1 MDTTDVGMTS
11 TINDTTTTAAATA
24 VKRREPPPLNVYV
37 RIRPFIG
44 DELEHSENQK
54 LLDIMDEQHI
64 SVKVCPTTNNNI
76 RNIQASYN
84 EYEVSRIFDHRCTQQ
99 ELFEQ
104 ILEQP
109 TNEIFTG
116 SNWLLC
122 TLGLTNSGKTHT
134 MFGTPQEP
142 GLIPKCLQR
151 IFLNVGKNID
161 DKVLFKPDGL
171 ENLMPTSN
179 GNLDIEINARN
190 YIFKDDKNN
199 NRRIRLPNIAQEQ
212 NSFEDLSIEDEYYS
226 VWISFFELY
235 NENIL
240 DLLVQPKDMKTRKNL
255 RLMQN
260 DHSTIIKNLIQIPVF
275 DIKEAEDI
283 IKFGYAN
290 RATSKT
296 NLNEASSRSHAVLC
310 ITLIT
315 INEFHEDPIMSHMYV
330 CDLAGN
336 EPSTGTGKQLAE
348 TCNINTSLMT
358 FKDCIRTLNE
368 NQTTKKQMLVPY
380 RNSILTSIFRPFFV
394 GRGRTI
400 ICCNV
405 NPCATFVTQTNDLL
419 KFCALAQKTIIVPN
433 EPKSGAGGLI
443 RQQRKSKQKGP
454 KRLAKDGPLKAKNKK
469 GIIAI
474 DDDIEELGTQ
484 SVDGS
489 SSFTVP
495 SNIKSMSYW
504 KFCTKKALDLL
515 QKQASNR
522 RFLMIQIHQERV
534 QTVEY
539 LLHQRDV
546 IDAFTDEKQ
555 TLSEKCET
563 LITNLRQEEDN
574 HLRTQQLYNDLI
586 ISEKQYRQK
595 LLKLEKEFKEKNLHS
610 RNETDSL
617 KTQLKNLQQQF
628 NELTSEHLK
637 TMEKIDQNQNQT
649 SEHEQSL
656 QEETQRLR
664 RDLGLELY
672 RKQDAEKKARSFED
686 KLRHEQTEL
695 QKIQYDYTKTRHDF
709 KTLQVKYDALQLE
722 LIEMHKTIKT
732 SSQAMLNKCNNNN
745 MSATITNTEQSFIPI
760 QQAVTRTK
768 RRTND
773 ESQSEQEIKKP
784 KRVTRSRSG
793 ASSNNTSINIA
804 QQDEQN
810 NENPTKRVT
819 RNGSTPYSSN
829 TIPMPIKQTKTKSSN
844 IGITDFSTDVKTKA
858 RTAIIRGRAKKQ
870 TNQLTSIPI
879 QQQSPSH
886 TYATIERD
894 ISLDRASLATV
905 DANSTTAHAVSS
917 IDTTHATP
925 KQSTFKRIQSLFRP
939 SPTLTS
945 SARINRVLQ
954 TKSTVI
960 AFGSS
965 TPTQRQHPTLIK
977 TLTPA
982 PTSSTAPHPT
992 LIRAITPA
1000 TTAHT
1005 PSIVKKIPSPKGK
1018 YNLRTRLFA
1027 NPTYAEKEED
1037 EKKSRIKKPSR
1048 TRK

>member
-1 MDTTDVGMTS
+1 MDTTETGITS
-11 TINDTTTTAAATA
+11 MINDTTTVT
-24 VKRREPPPLNVYV
+24 KRRDPPLNVYV

-44 DELEHSENQK
+44 DELEHGENQK
-54 LLDIMDEQHI
+54 LLDIINDNHI
-64 SVKVCPTTNNNI
+64 AVKVYPTINNTI

-84 EYEVSRIFDHRCTQQ
+84 EYEVSRIFDDSCTQK

-134 MFGTPQEP
+134 MFGTAQEP
-142 GLIPKCLQR
+142 GLIPQCLHR
-151 IFLNVGKNID
+151 IFLNVGQNID
-161 DKVLFKPDGL
+161 DKVCFKPDGL
-171 ENLMPTSN
+171 ENLIPTTDST
-179 GNLDIEINARN
+179 LDIEITARN
-190 YIFKDDKNN
+190 YIFKDDKNDR
-199 NRRIRLPNIAQEQ
+199 RRIRLPNIVQQQ
-212 NSFEDLSIEDEYYS
+212 NSFQDLSVEDEHYS
-226 VWISFFELY
+226 IWISFFELY

-260 DHSTIIKNLIQIPVF
+260 DESTMIKNLIQIPVF

-283 IKFGYAN
+283 IKFGFSN

-315 INEFHEDPIMSHMYV
+315 INEFDEAPTMSHMYI

-358 FKDCIRTLNE
+358 FKDCIRVLNE
-368 NQTTKKQMLVPY
+368 NQTAKKQMLVPY
-380 RNSILTSIFRPFFV
+380 RNSVLTSIFRPFFV

-405 NPCATFVTQTNDLL
+405 NPCATFITQTNDLL

-433 EPKSGAGGLI
+433 EPKIGANGLV
-443 RQQRKSKQKGP
+443 RQPRKSKQKGP
-454 KRLAKDGPLKAKNKK
+454 KRLAKDGPLKNKNKK
-469 GIIAI
+469 DIINE
-474 DDDIEELGTQ
+474 DEEIEETVIQPIEGT
-484 SVDGS
+484 
-489 SSFTVP
+489 SFIIP
-495 SNIKSMSYW
+495 NDIKSINYW
-504 KFCTKKALDLL
+504 KYCTKKSLDLL

-522 RFLMIQIHQERV
+522 RILMVQLHQERV
-534 QTVEY
+534 KSVQY
-539 LLHQRDV
+539 LLHQREQINILTKEKQSV
-546 IDAFTDEKQ
+546 TDE
-555 TLSEKCET
+555 CET
-563 LITNLRQEEDN
+563 LSTNLHQEQDN
-574 HLRTQQLYNDLI
+574 HLRTQQLHNDLI
-586 ISEKQYRQK
+586 INEKQHRQK
-595 LLKLEKEFKEKNLHS
+595 ILKLEKELKEKNFQSNNKIEL
-610 RNETDSL
+610 L
-617 KTQLKNLQQQF
+617 QTQLKSLQKQF
-628 NELTSEHLK
+628 DQLTSEHLQ
-637 TMEKIDQNQNQT
+637 TIQQNDQNKNQLN
-649 SEHEQSL
+649 EHEQHFKD
-656 QEETQRLR
+656 EIQRLK

-695 QKIQYDYTKTRHDF
+695 QKIQYDFTKTRHDL

-722 LIEMHKTIKT
+722 LIDMHKNVKVN
-732 SSQAMLNKCNNNN
+732 SQLSLNTQ
-745 MSATITNTEQSFIPI
+745 TITTIINQEQRI
-760 QQAVTRTK
+760 TRTK

-773 ESQSEQEIKKP
+773 ENHYEQEIKKP
-784 KRVTRSRSG
+784 KRVTRSRST
-793 ASSNNTSINIA
+793 ASSNNNSTNIH
-804 QQDEQN
+804 EQN
-810 NENPTKRVT
+810 NENKPKRIT
-819 RNGSTPYSSN
+819 RNGSTASASN
-829 TIPMPIKQTKTKSSN
+829 ITQIPIKQTKKDGNVDSLS
-844 IGITDFSTDVKTKA
+844 DVKSKPK
-858 RTAIIRGRAKKQ
+858 TAIIRGRTKKK
-870 TNQLTSIPI
+870 TNEPEPIPI
-879 QQQSPSH
+879 QQQSPQH

-894 ISLDRASLATV
+894 ISLDRASFDTIGV
-905 DANSTTAHAVSS
+905 NSTTQIVPLTN
-917 IDTTHATP
+917 IVNNTP

-945 SARINRVLQ
+945 SSRINHVLQ

-965 TPTQRQHPTLIK
+965 TPTKRIPPTILR
-977 TLTPA
+977 TT
-982 PTSSTAPHPT
+982 
-992 LIRAITPA
+992 TPA
-1000 TTAHT
+1000 TNITST
-1005 PSIVKKIPSPKGK
+1005 PGTSIVKKIPSPKGK

-1027 NPTYAEKEED
+1027 NPTHDDKDED
-1037 EKKSRIKKPSR
+1037 EKKSRIKKPLR

>member
-1 MDTTDVGMTS
+1 MDTTDIGITS
-11 TINDTTTTAAATA
+11 TIIDTTTTAAA
-24 VKRREPPPLNVYV
+24 VKRRDPPPLNVYV

-44 DELEHSENQK
+44 DELERGENQK
-54 LLDIMDEQHI
+54 LLQIIDEKHI

-134 MFGTPQEP
+134 MFGTAEEP
-142 GLIPKCLQR
+142 GLIPQCLQR
-151 IFLNVGKNID
+151 IFLNVGQNID

-171 ENLMPTSN
+171 ENLMPTIDS
-179 GNLDIEINARN
+179 NLDLEINARN

-199 NRRIRLPNIAQEQ
+199 NRRIRLPNIVQQQ
-212 NSFEDLSIEDEYYS
+212 NSFQDLSIEDEYYS
-226 VWISFFELY
+226 LWISFFELY

-275 DIKEAEDI
+275 NIKEAEDI
-283 IKFGYAN
+283 IKFGYSN

-315 INEFHEDPIMSHMYV
+315 INEFHEEPIMSHMYI

-433 EPKSGAGGLI
+433 EPKTGAGGLI

-454 KRLAKDGPLKAKNKK
+454 KRLVKDGPLKEKNKK
-469 GIIAI
+469 DIVNN
-474 DDDIEELGTQ
+474 DDEIEEIGIEAI
-484 SVDGS
+484 DGS
-489 SSFTVP
+489 SFTIP
-495 SNIKSMSYW
+495 TNIKS
-504 KFCTKKALDLL
+504 
-515 QKQASNR
+515 
-522 RFLMIQIHQERV
+522 
-534 QTVEY
+534 
-539 LLHQRDV
+539 
-546 IDAFTDEKQ
+546 
-555 TLSEKCET
+555 LSEKCET
-563 LITNLRQEEDN
+563 LLTNLRLEEDN
-574 HLRTQQLYNDLI
+574 HHHTQQLYNDLI
-586 ISEKQYRQK
+586 ITEKQYRQK
-595 LLKLEKEFKEKNLHS
+595 LLKLEKEYKEKNLHS
-610 RNETDSL
+610 RNEIDL
-617 KTQLKNLQQQF
+617 LQTQLKNLQQQF
-628 NELTSEHLK
+628 EQLTKEHLK
-637 TMEKIDQNQNQT
+637 TIEEINQNKNQT
-649 SEHEQSL
+649 NEYEQNL
-656 QEETQRLR
+656 QDEIQRLR

-686 KLRHEQTEL
+686 KLRHEQTQL
-695 QKIQYDYTKTRHDF
+695 QKIQYDFTQTKHDH

-722 LIEMHKTIKT
+722 LIEMHKNMNKTNSHTIV
-732 SSQAMLNKCNNNN
+732 NKFNN
-745 MSATITNTEQSFIPI
+745 MSTTINQQQSYI
-760 QQAVTRTK
+760 QTQQSITRTK

-773 ESQSEQEIKKP
+773 ENQLEQEIKKP

-793 ASSNNTSINIA
+793 ASSNNTSVNTH
-804 QQDEQN
+804 QQDEEN
-810 NENPTKRVT
+810 NEKQTKRIT
-819 RNGSTPYSSN
+819 RNGSTASSSN
-829 TIPMPIKQTKTKSSN
+829 TIQLPIKQTKKKSSN
-844 IGITDFSTDVKTKA
+844 NGIVDSSSDIKTKPK
-858 RTAIIRGRAKKQ
+858 TAVVRGRTKKQ
-870 TNQLTSIPI
+870 TNELVPIPV

-894 ISLDRASLATV
+894 ISLDRASFATV
-905 DANSTTAHAVSS
+905 DVTSTTTQVVSS
-917 IDTTHATP
+917 VDTINTTP
-925 KQSTFKRIQSLFRP
+925 KPSAFKRIQSLFRP
-939 SPTLTS
+939 SPTSTNS
-945 SARINRVLQ
+945 TRINRVLQ

-965 TPTQRQHPTLIK
+965 TPTQRMPPTIIK
-977 TLTPA
+977 TTTPA
-982 PTSSTAPHPT
+982 PIIPS
-992 LIRAITPA
+992 TPA
-1000 TTAHT
+1000 VSA
-1005 PSIVKKIPSPKGK
+1005 VKKIPSPKGK

-1027 NPTYAEKEED
+1027 NPTYSEKDED
-1037 EKKSRIKKPSR
+1037 EKKSRTRKPLR

>member
-1 MDTTDVGMTS
+1 MDTTDIGITS
-11 TINDTTTTAAATA
+11 TTIDTTTTTT
-24 VKRREPPPLNVYV
+24 VKRRDPPPLNVYV
-37 RIRPFIG
+37 RIRPFIN
-44 DELEHSENQK
+44 DELERGENQK
-54 LLDIMDEQHI
+54 LLHIIDEKHI
-64 SVKVCPTTNNNI
+64 SVKVSPTTNNNI
-76 RNIQASYN
+76 RNIQVSCN
-84 EYEVSRIFDHRCTQQ
+84 EYEVTRIFDHHCTQK

-134 MFGTPQEP
+134 MFGTAEEP
-142 GLIPKCLQR
+142 GLIPQCLQR
-151 IFLNVGKNID
+151 IFLNVGENID

-171 ENLMPTSN
+171 ENLMPTTDC
-179 GNLDIEINARN
+179 NLDLEINARN

-199 NRRIRLPNIAQEQ
+199 KRRIRLPNIVQQQ
-212 NSFEDLSIEDEYYS
+212 NSFQDLTIEDEYYS
-226 VWISFFELY
+226 IWISFFELY

-240 DLLVQPKDMKTRKNL
+240 DLLVQPKDMKIRKNL

-283 IKFGYAN
+283 IKFGYSN

-315 INEFHEDPIMSHMYV
+315 INEFHEDPIMSHMYI

-358 FKDCIRTLNE
+358 FKDCIRILNE

-433 EPKSGAGGLI
+433 EPKTGVGGLI

-454 KRLAKDGPLKAKNKK
+454 KRLVKNGPLKEKNKK
-469 GIIAI
+469 DIINN
-474 DDDIEELGTQ
+474 DDEMEELGIQ
-484 SVDGS
+484 SIDGS
-489 SSFTVP
+489 SSFTIPTDV
-495 SNIKSMSYW
+495 KSINYW
-504 KFCTKKALDLL
+504 KYCTKKALDLL

-522 RFLMIQIHQERV
+522 RMFMIQLHQERV
-534 QTVEY
+534 QTVQY
-539 LLHQRDV
+539 LLHQREQND
-546 IDAFTDEKQ
+546 ILTNEKQ
-555 TLSEKCET
+555 TLSEKYET
-563 LITNLRQEEDN
+563 LLTNLRLEEDN
-574 HLRTQQLYNDLI
+574 HHHTQQLYNDLI
-586 ISEKQYRQK
+586 LNEKQYRQK
-595 LLKLEKEFKEKNLHS
+595 LHKLEKEFKEKNLHS
-610 RNETDSL
+610 HNEIDL
-617 KTQLKNLQQQF
+617 LQIQLKNFQEKFEQ
-628 NELTSEHLK
+628 LTNEHLK
-637 TMEKIDQNQNQT
+637 TIEEINQNKNQKN
-649 SEHEQSL
+649 EYIENL
-656 QEETQRLR
+656 QEEIQRLK

-672 RKQDAEKKARSFED
+672 RKQDAEKKARSFEN
-686 KLRHEQTEL
+686 KLHQEQTQL
-695 QKIQYDYTKTRHDF
+695 QKIQYDFIQTKHDL

-722 LIEMHKTIKT
+722 LIEMHKNIKT
-732 SSQAMLNKCNNNN
+732 NSYTTLKKLNNI
-745 MSATITNTEQSFIPI
+745 STIINQEQSYTQI
-760 QQAVTRTK
+760 QQPIIRTK

-773 ESQSEQEIKKP
+773 ENQFEQEIKKP
-784 KRVTRSRSG
+784 KRVTRSRSA
-793 ASSNNTSINIA
+793 ASSNNASLNTY

-810 NENPTKRVT
+810 NEKQSKRIT
-819 RNGSTPYSSN
+819 RNESTTKSSN
-829 TIPMPIKQTKTKSSN
+829 IIQLPIKQTKKKSTN
-844 IGITDFSTDVKTKA
+844 NGIADSSSDIKTKPK
-858 RTAIIRGRAKKQ
+858 TAIVRGRTKKQ
-870 TNQLTSIPI
+870 TNELIPISI
-879 QQQSPSH
+879 QQQSPLQH

-894 ISLDRASLATV
+894 TSLDRASFATIDV
-905 DANSTTAHAVSS
+905 NSTATQIVSS
-917 IDTTHATP
+917 VDTINTTP
-925 KQSTFKRIQSLFRP
+925 KQSAFKRIQSLFRP
-939 SPTLTS
+939 SPTLTNS
-945 SARINRVLQ
+945 TRINRVLQ

-965 TPTQRQHPTLIK
+965 TPTQRIPPTIIK
-977 TLTPA
+977 TTTPA
-982 PTSSTAPHPT
+982 PPIIPS
-992 LIRAITPA
+992 TPA
-1000 TTAHT
+1000 TST
-1005 PSIVKKIPSPKGK
+1005 VKKIPSPKGK

-1027 NPTYAEKEED
+1027 NPTYTEKDED
-1037 EKKSRIKKPSR
+1037 EKKLRTKKPLR

>member
-1 MDTTDVGMTS
+1 MDTTDIGITS
-11 TINDTTTTAAATA
+11 TTIDTTTTAAAA
-24 VKRREPPPLNVYV
+24 VKRRDPPPLNVYV

-44 DELEHSENQK
+44 DELERGENQK
-54 LLDIMDEQHI
+54 LLQIIDEKHV
-64 SVKVCPTTNNNI
+64 SVKVCPATNNTI

-84 EYEVSRIFDHRCTQQ
+84 EYEVSRIFDHRCTQK

-134 MFGTPQEP
+134 MFGTAEEP
-142 GLIPKCLQR
+142 GLIPQCLQR
-151 IFLNVGKNID
+151 IFLNVGQNID

-171 ENLMPTSN
+171 ENLIPTTDS
-179 GNLDIEINARN
+179 NLDREINARN
-190 YIFKDDKNN
+190 YIFKDDKKN
-199 NRRIRLPNIAQEQ
+199 NRRIRLPNIVQQQ

-275 DIKEAEDI
+275 DIREAEDI
-283 IKFGYAN
+283 IKFGYSN

-315 INEFHEDPIMSHMYV
+315 INEFHEEPIMSHMYI

-405 NPCATFVTQTNDLL
+405 NPCAAFVTQTNDLL

-433 EPKSGAGGLI
+433 EPKTGAGGLI
-443 RQQRKSKQKGP
+443 RQKRKSKQKGP
-454 KRLAKDGPLKAKNKK
+454 KRLVKDGPLKEKNKK
-469 GIIAI
+469 DIINI
-474 DDDIEELGTQ
+474 DEEIEEIGIQ
-484 SVDGS
+484 SIDGS
-489 SSFTVP
+489 SFTIP
-495 SNIKSMSYW
+495 TNTKSINYW
-504 KFCTKKALDLL
+504 KYCTKKALDLL

-522 RFLMIQIHQERV
+522 RILMIQLHKERV
-534 QTVEY
+534 QTVQY
-539 LLHQRDV
+539 LLHQREQ
-546 IDAFTDEKQ
+546 IDTLTNEKQ
-555 TLSEKCET
+555 ALSEKCET
-563 LITNLRQEEDN
+563 LLTNFRLEEDN
-574 HLRTQQLYNDLI
+574 HHRTQQLYNDLI
-586 ISEKQYRQK
+586 ITEKQYRQK
-595 LLKLEKEFKEKNLHS
+595 LLKLEKEFKENNLHS
-610 RNETDSL
+610 RNEIDL
-617 KTQLKNLQQQF
+617 LQTQLKNLQQQF
-628 NELTSEHLK
+628 EQLTREHLK
-637 TMEKIDQNQNQT
+637 TIEEIDQNKNQ
-649 SEHEQSL
+649 SNEYEQTL
-656 QEETQRLR
+656 QDEIQRLK
-664 RDLGLELY
+664 RDFGLELY

-686 KLRHEQTEL
+686 KLRHEQTQL
-695 QKIQYDYTKTRHDF
+695 QKVQYDFTQTKHDL

-722 LIEMHKTIKT
+722 LIEMHKNIKT
-732 SSQAMLNKCNNNN
+732 NSHIILNKFNTDI
-745 MSATITNTEQSFIPI
+745 SRTTNQDQSCI
-760 QQAVTRTK
+760 QTQQSITRTK

-773 ESQSEQEIKKP
+773 ENQLEQEIKKP
-784 KRVTRSRSG
+784 KRVTRSRSA
-793 ASSNNTSINIA
+793 ASSNNTSLNIH

-810 NENPTKRVT
+810 NEKQTQRIT
-819 RNGSTPYSSN
+819 RNGSTANSSN
-829 TIPMPIKQTKTKSSN
+829 TIQLPIKQTKKKSSN
-844 IGITDFSTDVKTKA
+844 IGIFDSSSDIKIKPKTA
-858 RTAIIRGRAKKQ
+858 VVRGRTKKQ
-870 TNQLTSIPI
+870 TIELVPITI

-894 ISLDRASLATV
+894 ISLDRASFATIDV
-905 DANSTTAHAVSS
+905 NSTTTTQVVSS
-917 IDTTHATP
+917 VDTINTTP
-925 KQSTFKRIQSLFRP
+925 KQSAFKRIQSLFRP
-939 SPTLTS
+939 SPTLTTS
-945 SARINRVLQ
+945 TRINRVLQ
-954 TKSTVI
+954 AKSTVI

-965 TPTQRQHPTLIK
+965 TPTQRMPPTIIK
-977 TLTPA
+977 TTTTTPA
-982 PTSSTAPHPT
+982 PIVLS
-992 LIRAITPA
+992 TPA
-1000 TTAHT
+1000 AST
-1005 PSIVKKIPSPKGK
+1005 VKKIPSPKGK

-1027 NPTYAEKEED
+1027 NPTYADKDED
-1037 EKKSRIKKPSR
+1037 EKKSRTKKPLR